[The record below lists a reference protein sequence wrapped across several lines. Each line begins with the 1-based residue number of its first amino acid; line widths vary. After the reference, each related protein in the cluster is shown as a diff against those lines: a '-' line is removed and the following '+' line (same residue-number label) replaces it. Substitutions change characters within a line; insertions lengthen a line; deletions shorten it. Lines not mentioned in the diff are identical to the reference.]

1 VRHARVADRRRRCTA
16 ARRHVRR
23 TTEAHADAAA
33 APERRASGVRRHVRV
48 PTGHSLFLAVPDFR
62 LRRDRASV
70 CLAREEFGGER
81 TRTLMAAGRSVT
93 SVHMSGSVQG
103 GITAAAVDGRRIRI
117 PQGHTARGVWVVAPA
132 GARRDRCIALKPL
145 RHSTQ
150 ASQHAHEGTRRCAG
164 SAGTARWRG
173 VTRAYLRE
181 CTRSAARA
189 GPGGRAGPRA
199 ACATLAS
206 RIVVGAAPLHAGT
219 SVRARPRPPTQ
230 RQRRNDAFAG
240 ARAQARTRRGAR
252 SAELRCVRCPQLVA
266 AAGGELL
273 SERAL
278 ADVALRAATA
288 LHSALRPTCRPGAH
302 LARSRRAHDGR
313 HDGCRVVPLYGS
325 FCLTRCVTRNGGCR
339 RVAAA
344 AASLHA
350 WHDHTT
356 SSTQSSLRSSSRRR
370 AGTAFTASVRFSGAS
385 SGARAAGA
393 GAPRFPS
400 LHRHVVLHSAT
411 PVNLLTSAGVQ
422 DDGGAPPRSYASV
435 STPVPAGA
443 VRRAGGRA
451 GTAVRARGIP
461 QGGAPPRSFPLR
473 HTLRPSRSPRLRVR

>member
-1 VRHARVADRRRRCTA
+1 MRRQRRS
-16 ARRHVRR
+16 
-23 TTEAHADAAA
+23 D
-33 APERRASGVRRHVRV
+33 
-48 PTGHSLFLAVPDFR
+48 
-62 LRRDRASV
+62 
-70 CLAREEFGGER
+70 
-81 TRTLMAAGRSVT
+81 
-93 SVHMSGSVQG
+93 
-103 GITAAAVDGRRIRI
+103 
-117 PQGHTARGVWVVAPA
+117 APA
-132 GARRDRCIALKPL
+132 GARACAR
-145 RHSTQ
+145 T
-150 ASQHAHEGTRRCAG
+150 SQSATRRHAECDRGRVRPASS
-164 SAGTARWRG
+164 SA
-173 VTRAYLRE
+173 LPH
-181 CTRSAARA
+181 SKH
-189 GPGGRAGPRA
+189 

-385 SGARAAGA
+385 SGARARAAGA